1 MAKITVKAVTRLQKF
16 LAAIAGDGV
25 APNPITDKEKLL
37 HNIAENV
44 NNGGGSGGGGVLVV
58 HDVLGTLDKTWQEIA
73 NAVATTGAA
82 IVFYNDGAIVTADS
96 VAAVGFNLINE
107 KYYVLAGEGSF
118 ECASASGYPALPKDD
133 PGPMA

>member
-58 HDVLGTLDKTWQEIA
+58 NRLTVGDGDDTSYVLDKTWQEIYDA
-73 NAVATTGAA
+73 DYPVINSRVTNGKSFMLVND
-82 IVFYNDGAIVTADS
+82 VFESAGV
-96 VAAVGFNLINE
+96 
-107 KYYVLAGEGSF
+107 YYVEDDVANTY
-118 ECASASGYPALPKDD
+118 AANTANDYPSMESQK
-133 PGPMA
+133 